1 MFNLVFNFMQFIS
14 LIIDNLLKRYYTIF
28 NSVSLHPNGNFNGLN

>member
-28 NSVSLHPNGNFNGLN
+28 NSSNQRKDI